1 MEEEGN
7 DRQVFAKHNGEVYS
21 YRSCNSFDEIGLPKQ
36 FSACAYILN
45 ITSPTPVQS
54 YTIPLALEKKN
65 LFIKA
70 ETGSG
75 KTLAFLM
82 PILFNL
88 TRELSLEVEKGG
100 ETICHPRCLILAP
113 TRELAMQIHRLCY
126 KLTKVFSFVRCSLV
140 VGGIS
145 KDKQVDDMISSQAN
159 VVISTPG
166 RTLDLLNLQSSKEGP
181 GVQYMALDRVSYLVI
196 DEADRMLDIS

>member
-1 MEEEGN
+1 MDQEGS
-7 DRQVFAKHNGEVYS
+7 DRQVFARHNGELYS

-36 FSACAYILN
+36 FSACAHILKYLRQILCDN
-45 ITSPTPVQS
+45 DSITSPTPVQS

-88 TRELSLEVEKGG
+88 TRELSLEVERER
-100 ETICHPRCLILAP
+100 ETLCHPRCLILAP

-126 KLTKVFSFVRCSLV
+126 KLMKVFAFVRCSLV

-145 KDKQVDDMISSQAN
+145 K
-159 VVISTPG
+159 
-166 RTLDLLNLQSSKEGP
+166 
-181 GVQYMALDRVSYLVI
+181 VSV
-196 DEADRMLDIS
+196 